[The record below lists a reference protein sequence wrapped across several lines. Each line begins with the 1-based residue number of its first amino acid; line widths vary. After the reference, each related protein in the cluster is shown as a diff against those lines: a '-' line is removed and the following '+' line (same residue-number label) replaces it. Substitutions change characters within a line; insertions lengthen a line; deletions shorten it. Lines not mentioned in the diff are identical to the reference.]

1 LELTQELAAERGM
14 TVDIDGFN
22 KAEEKHKEASKQ
34 GEGVF
39 KGGLA
44 DHSEQTTRLHT
55 ATHLLHKALKIV
67 LGEHVNQKGSNITAE
82 RLRFDFSHGEKM
94 TKEQIEQ
101 VEDMVNEQIVRALP
115 ITCETMTIE
124 EAKAA
129 GATALF
135 TAKYGEQVKVYTMG
149 DFSKEVCGGPHAE
162 NTSELVAF
170 KIQKEE
176 SSSAGVRRIKAIIG
190 QPAAD
195 KRKAAGK

>member
-1 LELTQELAAERGM
+1 MFLAAITASAQDNKRKPHFSPEEFQAKQRAYITEKAELTTEEADAFFPLFFELQKKKFELERNARK
-14 TVDIDGFN
+14 D
-22 KAEEKHKEASKQ
+22 
-34 GEGVF
+34 F
-39 KGGLA
+39 KR
-44 DHSEQTTRLHT
+44 QR
-55 ATHLLHKALKIV
+55 
-67 LGEHVNQKGSNITAE
+67 
-82 RLRFDFSHGEKM
+82 GEKM
-94 TKEQIEQ
+94 TKEQLEQ
-101 VEDMVNEQIVRALP
+101 VEDMVNEQINRALP
-115 ITCETMTIE
+115 IVCETMTIE

-129 GATALF
+129 GVTALF

-162 NTSELVAF
+162 NTAELVAF

>member
-1 LELTQELAAERGM
+1 M
-14 TVDIDGFN
+14 SVDIDGFN

-55 ATHLLHKALKIV
+55 ATHLLHKALKLV

-94 TKEQIEQ
+94 TKEQLEQ
-101 VEDMVNEQIVRALP
+101 VEDLVNEQINRALP
-115 ITCETMTIE
+115 IVCETMTIE